1 MQRTSAPLDL
11 DAVERVL
18 TPYDRAVTLPGEAY
32 GSPDVFAWEQAHL
45 FEGAWMCIG
54 RASDLGLAAP
64 GAQAAVQVGTQSFLL
79 VVGDDGLIRGFH
91 NICRHRGHELLAVG
105 EQRTQRGVRCPYH
118 AWVYGLEGDL
128 RATPR
133 FDMDSLDKADY
144 PLVDARVEVWHGW
157 LFLNASGDA
166 PDLGTYLGN
175 LEVVVD
181 GYRPEE
187 LRLGARHEYELA
199 ANWKIAI
206 ENYAECYHCS
216 EIHPEL
222 CKVTPP
228 DSDIAYPERS
238 NGVWLGGPMELLDHA
253 VTMSLTGASD
263 GVTIP
268 GLPEDKHRL
277 VGYSIVYP
285 NLLISPHPDYVMT
298 HRLVPL
304 APDRTWIE
312 CAWYFPEEAFALPGF
327 SPDYAVEFWDITNR
341 EDWGACESVQRNV
354 TSPGYRPGPFS
365 YWEIDVFR
373 SQAIIA
379 RAYLEGLLSPP
390 EHGFVD
396 GVGRGSVG
404 F

>member
-1 MQRTSAPLDL
+1 MERTTAPLDL
-11 DAVERVL
+11 AAVERVL
-18 TPYDRAVTLPGEAY
+18 APYDRAVTLPGDAY
-32 GSPDVFAWEQAHL
+32 GSPEVFAWERQHL
-45 FEGAWMCIG
+45 FEGSWMCVG
-54 RASDLGLAAP
+54 RAADLGLTGP
-64 GAQAAVQVGTQSFLL
+64 GCQAAVQVGTQSFLL
-79 VVGDDGLIRGFH
+79 VVGDDSVTRAFH
-91 NICRHRGHELLAVG
+91 NICRHRGHELLAIG
-105 EQRTQRGVRCPYH
+105 EQRTQRGIRCPYH

-133 FDMDSLDKADY
+133 FNLDSLDKADY
-144 PLVDARVEVWHGW
+144 PLVGARVEQWHGW
-157 LFLNASGDA
+157 VFLNASGDA
-166 PDLGTYLGN
+166 PDLADHLGN
-175 LEVVVD
+175 LEIVVD
-181 GYRPEE
+181 GYRPED
-187 LRLGARHEYELA
+187 LRLAARHEYELA
-199 ANWKIAI
+199 ANWKIAV

-228 DSDIAYPERS
+228 DSDVAYAERS
-238 NGVWLGGPMELLDHA
+238 TGVWLGGPMELLDHA
-253 VTMSLTGASD
+253 VTMSLTGGSG

-277 VGYSIVYP
+277 IGYSIVYP

-312 CAWYFPEEAFALPGF
+312 CAWYFPDEAFELPGF

-365 YWEIDVFR
+365 YWEVDVFR
-373 SQAIIA
+373 SQAMIA
-379 RAYLEGLLSPP
+379 RAYLEGHLSPP
-390 EHGFVD
+390 EHRFVD
-396 GVGRGSVG
+396 GVGRGSAG

>member
-1 MQRTSAPLDL
+1 MQRTTAPLDL
-11 DAVERVL
+11 AAVERVL
-18 TPYDRAVTLPGEAY
+18 VPYDRAVTLPGDAY
-32 GSPDVFAWEQAHL
+32 ASPDVFSWEQRHL
-45 FEGAWMCIG
+45 FEGAWMCVG
-54 RASDLGLAAP
+54 RVADLGLTGP
-64 GAQAAVQVGTQSFLL
+64 GAQAAVQAGTQSFLL
-79 VVGDDGLIRGFH
+79 VVGDDGVVRGFH
-91 NICRHRGHELLAVG
+91 NICRHRGHELLAAG
-105 EQRTQRGVRCPYH
+105 EQRTQRGIRCPYH

-133 FDMDSLDKADY
+133 FNMDSLDKADY
-144 PLVDARVEVWHGW
+144 PLVQARAETWHGW
-157 LFLNASGDA
+157 VFVNASGDA
-166 PDLGTYLGN
+166 PDLATHLGN
-175 LEVVVD
+175 LEVVID
-181 GYRPEE
+181 GYRPED
-187 LRLGARHEYELA
+187 LRLAARHEYELA

-228 DSDIAYPERS
+228 DSNIAYPERS
-238 NGVWLGGPMELLDHA
+238 DGVWLGGPMELLDHA
-253 VTMSLTGASD
+253 ATMSLSGASD

-268 GLPEDKHRL
+268 GLPEDKHRI

-304 APDRTWIE
+304 AHDRTWVE

-341 EDWGACESVQRNV
+341 EDWAACESVQRNV
-354 TSPGYRPGPFS
+354 GSPGYRPGPFS
-365 YWEIDVFR
+365 YWEVDVFR
-373 SQAIIA
+373 SQALIA
-379 RAYLEGLLSPP
+379 RAYLEGRLSPP
-390 EHGFVD
+390 EHHFVD
-396 GVGRGSVG
+396 GVGRGTAG